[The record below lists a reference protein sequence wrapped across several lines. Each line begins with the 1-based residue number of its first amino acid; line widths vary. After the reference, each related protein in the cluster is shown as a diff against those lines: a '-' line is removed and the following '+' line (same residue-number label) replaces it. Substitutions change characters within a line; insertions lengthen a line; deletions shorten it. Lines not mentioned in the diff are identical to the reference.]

1 MMPFCL
7 LPRLCSSCSAK
18 VLADGCM
25 WCTKS
30 ARNFLTEELCLSFPD
45 TVTILVIILYL
56 LHLPG
61 NDFTP
66 TVKYLPAIHST
77 QVQSPGK
84 RNGYPLQHS
93 CLENSMDRGAEWA
106 TVHGIKT
113 DLTEQLTFGLSFTCH
128 VYLVMDPASKKIN
141 VASEFWDIAGQFF
154 ADLVFAGLC
163 FLTSGLPIHS
173 LSFYHITLSL
183 GQLLLL

>member
-1 MMPFCL
+1 MKRGFYDAILPFAQALFQLFCQSPCRWVHVVHRISKEL
-7 LPRLCSSCSAK
+7 
-18 VLADGCM
+18 
-25 WCTKS
+25 
-30 ARNFLTEELCLSFPD
+30 LTEELCLSFPD

-66 TVKYLPAIHST
+66 TVKYLPAIHRT

-113 DLTEQLTFGLSFTCH
+113 DLTEQLTFALSFTCH
-128 VYLVMDPASKKIN
+128 VYLVMDPASKK
-141 VASEFWDIAGQFF
+141 
-154 ADLVFAGLC
+154 
-163 FLTSGLPIHS
+163 
-173 LSFYHITLSL
+173 
-183 GQLLLL
+183 